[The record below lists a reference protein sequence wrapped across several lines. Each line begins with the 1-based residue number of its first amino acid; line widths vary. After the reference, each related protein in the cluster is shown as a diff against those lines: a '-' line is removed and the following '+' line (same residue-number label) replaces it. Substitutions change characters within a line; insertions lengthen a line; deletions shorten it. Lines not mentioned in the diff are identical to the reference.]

1 MNNHRSVFFL
11 SFGVSNRDM
20 ELDISSMGC
29 ICALENG
36 VVSLGL
42 LNILIFV
49 LSAVRVA
56 VILAT
61 PGVVCEVLKVF
72 WCAYSQS
79 TSLHAIA
86 L

>member
-1 MNNHRSVFFL
+1 
-11 SFGVSNRDM
+11 M
-20 ELDISSMGC
+20 ELDISFMGC
-29 ICALENG
+29 ICGLEDG
-36 VVSLGL
+36 LVSLGL
-42 LNILIFV
+42 LKILIFV

-61 PGVVCEVLKVF
+61 PGVVCEVLKVL

-79 TSLHAIA
+79 PSPRTIA